1 MGKGG
6 MISRENG
13 WSSAMER
20 QQTKREKRYG
30 KWKTVFVVCAFLLML
45 LWQTEPIMQKE
56 NTRIYKVY
64 CMGDSITYGSGL
76 TEEEREIYCYP
87 AVLEQLLGAHYDVTN
102 YGASGR
108 TLLDIPEKSYRSTGY
123 VDVVKLQQ
131 PDILIVMLG
140 SNDSRAER
148 WDALAYKEE
157 YISFIKELQAIESH
171 PDIYI
176 MAPPEAFP
184 LEDGKIIYGISN
196 DIIHDEVG
204 RIVREVAE
212 ETDVNVIDLYAVT
225 EDHPE
230 YFCDGLH
237 PNKEGYAIV
246 AQAVYEQIMKNNF

>member
-1 MGKGG
+1 MRNGG

-20 QQTKREKRYG
+20 QQTKRKKQHG
-30 KWKTVFVVCAFLLML
+30 KQKAVLVTGVFLLML
-45 LWQTEPIMQKE
+45 FWQAEPLMQKE
-56 NTRIYKVY
+56 DTRIYKVY

-87 AVLEQLLGAHYDVTN
+87 AVLEQLLGPHYEVIN

-108 TLLDIPEKSYRSTGY
+108 TLLNIPKKSYRDTGY
-123 VDVVKLQQ
+123 VDVVKMQQ

-148 WDALAYKEE
+148 WDALAYKEA
-157 YISFIKELQAIESH
+157 YISFIKELQAIESC

-176 MAPPEAFP
+176 MTPPEAFP
-184 LEDGKIIYGISN
+184 SEDGKIIYGIRN

-204 RIVREVAE
+204 RIVREVAA
-212 ETDVNVIDLYAVT
+212 ETDVNVIDLYTVT
-225 EDHPE
+225 ENHPE

-237 PNKEGYAIV
+237 PNKEGYAV
-246 AQAVYEQIMKNNF
+246 MAQAVYEQIAKDNF

>member
-1 MGKGG
+1 MRKGG

-13 WSSAMER
+13 WRNAMER
-20 QQTKREKRYG
+20 QLTKRKKRLG
-30 KWKTVFVVCAFLLML
+30 KWKVVFAVFAFLLML
-45 LWQTEPIMQKE
+45 FWQTETVMQKE

-76 TEEEREIYCYP
+76 AEEERENCCYP
-87 AVLEQLLGAHYDVTN
+87 AVLEQLLGPHYEVVN
-102 YGASGR
+102 YGARGR
-108 TLLDIPEKSYRSTGY
+108 TLLNIPEKSYRGTGY
-123 VDVVKLQQ
+123 VEVVKLQQ

-157 YISFIKELQAIESH
+157 YISFVKELQTIESH

-176 MAPPEAFP
+176 MTPPEAFP

-204 RIVREVAE
+204 RIVREVAA

-225 EDHPE
+225 ENHPE
-230 YFCDGLH
+230 YFYDGLH
-237 PNKEGYAIV
+237 PNKEGYTVV
-246 AQAVYEQIMKNNF
+246 AQAVYEQIAKDNF